1 MVVSLDQMV
10 QRDLNY
16 AIVDEVDNIL
26 IDEARTPLIIS
37 GQGQES
43 TDHYVR
49 FAGWAKRLNTETDY
63 TVEEKTRPVSLT
75 EPGIEKTEKLAA
87 VKNIYTE
94 ANPALTRSRAN
105 RIKSCP
111 TFTLATDYIIKHAGQ

>member
-49 FAGWAKRLNTETDY
+49 FAGWAKRLNAETDY
-63 TVEEKTRPVSLT
+63 TVEEKKRAVILT
-75 EPGIEKTEKLAA
+75 EPGIEKIEKLAA
-87 VKNIYTE
+87 AKTISNQ
-94 ANPALTRSRAN
+94 ANPTLTRSMYTA
-105 RIKSCP
+105 
-111 TFTLATDYIIKHAGQ
+111 